1 MPIKKNPIDKNRIIA
16 AVREILFAIG
26 EDPDRE
32 GLQETPLRVAKMYEE
47 LFSGLH
53 EAPCKYTKK
62 FFSENYSN
70 IVLVRDISFNSI
82 CEHHLM
88 PFMGKVHIGYI
99 PDGRVIGLSKL
110 ARVIEVFSHR
120 PQVQERLTEEIAEL
134 LYRELKAKAVAVVI
148 EAEHTCMTIRGV
160 KKPGSMCVTSALRG
174 GFLKNPSSRAE
185 ILALINKQ

>member
-1 MPIKKNPIDKNRIIA
+1 MPIDKNRIAA
-16 AVREILFAIG
+16 AVKEILIAIG

-32 GLQETPLRVAKMYEE
+32 GLRETPQRVARMYQE

-53 EAPCKYTKK
+53 SDPASHTKK
-62 FFSENYSN
+62 FFSESYND
-70 IVLVRDISFNSI
+70 IVLVRDISFSSI

-88 PFMGKVHIGYI
+88 PFIGRVHIGYI

-110 ARVIEVFSHR
+110 ARVVEVFSHR

-134 LYRELKAKAVAVVI
+134 LYRKLKAKAAAVVV

-160 KKPGSMCVTSALRG
+160 KKPGALCITSALRG
-174 GFLKNPSSRAE
+174 GFLKNASSRAE
-185 ILALINKQ
+185 IMTLINKR

>member
-1 MPIKKNPIDKNRIIA
+1 MPKKNPIDSNRIA
-16 AVREILFAIG
+16 TAVREILLAIG

-32 GLQETPLRVAKMYEE
+32 GLRETPQRVARMYQE

-53 EAPCKYTKK
+53 DDPSTYTKK
-62 FFSENYSN
+62 FFSENYN
-70 IVLVRDISFNSI
+70 EIVLVRDISFNSI

-88 PFMGKVHIGYI
+88 PFMGKIHIGYI

-120 PQVQERLTEEIAEL
+120 PQVQERLTEDIAEL
-134 LYRELKAKAVAVVI
+134 LYRELKAKAVAVVV
-148 EAEHTCMTIRGV
+148 EAEHTCMTLRGV
-160 KKPGSMCVTSALRG
+160 KKPGSLCVTSALRG

-185 ILALINKQ
+185 ILALINKH